1 MFMPKPVQFEPDEIT
16 QDVLKLVGDKFS
28 DHFGDLEPFWFA
40 VTHEQAAE
48 VLDYFL
54 EAALPSFGDYQDAML
69 TGQKFLYHSLL
80 SPYINCGL
88 LDPLAVCKRVEAEY
102 KKGRV
107 PLNATEGFIRQII
120 GWREY
125 VRGIYWLKMP
135 EYVKRN
141 FLEADNKLP
150 DFYWTGET
158 EMLCLREA
166 ITQTKEEAYA
176 HHIQR
181 LMVTG
186 NFAMLAGVDPH
197 EVHEWYLAVYADAYE
212 WVELPNTLGMSQF
225 GDGGILGSKP
235 YAASGNYINKMSDYC
250 KNCHYNVKLKTGSD
264 ACPFNAL
271 YWDFLIRNEDKLKGN
286 PRLGQVY
293 RTWNKMDAAK
303 RDDYL
308 ASFYK
313 FVRFFKHQTPAF
325 TGHFMLRFLIL
336 ALFITLSTSPSSAFT
351 LKQQISKG
359 TFEYQG
365 VKINPKPLEEIY
377 KSNKYKGLWTSKK
390 GLFGLKRGL
399 TKDGKLLVKT
409 LSSAADEGLNP
420 NRYLANANIDKK
432 QMKGKKIDQLEL
444 YLTAEFLKFARDIH
458 IGIVDQ
464 SRLQADIFKTK
475 KSFDPIVTMKQ
486 LKKQGLKKTLA
497 SLRPQHPY
505 IYKKNKIVDQRRI
518 IIGKTEHASPQF
530 SDRMTYVEFNPQWNV
545 PQSIAVNEYV
555 PKLLKN
561 SKLIVKILRSFL
573 IVSSRVKAH
582 EMHWVR

>member
-1 MFMPKPVQFEPDEIT
+1 MSNLILILGDQLSHSLSSLKTSDKSQDRILMCEVWDEATYVKHHKKKITLLFSAMRHFADELREEGWQVDYIKLDDDENSGSFKGEIERALSKHAIDNIVVTEPAEYRVMEDVKSWSKKFGKTVEILPDDRFIATHKEFEDWAEGRKQLRMEYFYRDMRRKTNLLMDGDEPEGGKWNYDSENRKPAKDDMFMPKPVQFEPDETT
-16 QDVLKLVGDKFS
+16 QEVLRLVEDKFA

-40 VTHEQAAE
+40 VTHKQATE

-54 EAALPSFGDYQDAML
+54 EAVLPSFGDYQDAML

-88 LDPLAVCKRVEAEY
+88 LDPLEVCKRVEAEY
-102 KKGRV
+102 EKGRV

-141 FLEADNKLP
+141 FLEASNNLP
-150 DFYWTGET
+150 DFYWTGDT
-158 EMLCLREA
+158 DMLCLREA
-166 ITQTKEEAYA
+166 ITQTKEDAYA

-250 KNCHYNVKLKTGSD
+250 KNCRYDVKQKTGED

-293 RTWNKMDAAK
+293 RTWNKMDETK
-303 RDDYL
+303 RDEYL
-308 ASFYK
+308 ASAK
-313 FVRFFKHQTPAF
+313 
-325 TGHFMLRFLIL
+325 
-336 ALFITLSTSPSSAFT
+336 
-351 LKQQISKG
+351 
-359 TFEYQG
+359 TF
-365 VKINPKPLEEIY
+365 
-377 KSNKYKGLWTSKK
+377 
-390 GLFGLKRGL
+390 
-399 TKDGKLLVKT
+399 
-409 LSSAADEGLNP
+409 LSSL
-420 NRYLANANIDKK
+420 
-432 QMKGKKIDQLEL
+432 
-444 YLTAEFLKFARDIH
+444 
-458 IGIVDQ
+458 
-464 SRLQADIFKTK
+464 
-475 KSFDPIVTMKQ
+475 
-486 LKKQGLKKTLA
+486 
-497 SLRPQHPY
+497 
-505 IYKKNKIVDQRRI
+505 
-518 IIGKTEHASPQF
+518 
-530 SDRMTYVEFNPQWNV
+530 
-545 PQSIAVNEYV
+545 
-555 PKLLKN
+555 
-561 SKLIVKILRSFL
+561 
-573 IVSSRVKAH
+573 
-582 EMHWVR
+582 